1 MHYGVLFNDLANLT
15 KIGLRMI
22 FYLSGIFYAI
32 STRVPSPYNRILL
45 NLNPVAFIIDSFR
58 KIFLNAHLVNYRMLG
73 LWLLVGIILSIIGIK
88 TIQKYENSYAK
99 VTK

>member
-1 MHYGVLFNDLANLT
+1 MKLFYKLVL
-15 KIGLRMI
+15 
-22 FYLSGIFYAI
+22 
-32 STRVPSPYNRILL
+32 LL

-58 KIFLNAHLVNYRMLG
+58 KTFLNAHIVNYRMLAI
-73 LWLLVGIILSIIGIK
+73 WLLVGIFLSIIGIK